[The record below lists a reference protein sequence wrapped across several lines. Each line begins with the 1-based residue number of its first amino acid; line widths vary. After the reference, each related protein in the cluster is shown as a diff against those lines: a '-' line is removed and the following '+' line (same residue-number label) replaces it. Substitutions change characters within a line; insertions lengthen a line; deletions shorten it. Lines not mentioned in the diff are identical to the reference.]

1 MRPRPVGSRC
11 TSRQLYVVLQMLCL
25 RKRLGFMHEGSGLL
39 GCERGTLP
47 GWRNFML
54 LRQGLFNSWPCFIA
68 LTVVKNCKFQEQLK
82 FL

>member
-1 MRPRPVGSRC
+1 
-11 TSRQLYVVLQMLCL
+11 
-25 RKRLGFMHEGSGLL
+25 MHEGSGLL